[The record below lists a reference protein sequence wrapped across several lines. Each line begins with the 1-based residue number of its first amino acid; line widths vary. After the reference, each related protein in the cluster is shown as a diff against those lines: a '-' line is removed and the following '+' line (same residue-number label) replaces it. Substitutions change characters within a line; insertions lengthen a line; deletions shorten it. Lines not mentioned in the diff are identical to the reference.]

1 MDQLIEFLKFGQV
14 PKKSV
19 LISIDDG
26 WISSYKIAYPILRDF
41 GFSATLFIPSHFIE
55 SGKRSAVSWDQ
66 IKEMVSDNTIDIQC
80 HTKSH
85 RDLSTIKYNESFTDY
100 IQAVEQDIL
109 HSKQTIYDRL
119 GKEVIALAYPFGN
132 TNPLVME
139 IIKKFGYKAAFT
151 VKRKSNPFYKQNFLL
166 NRAMIFGTYN
176 INRFAK
182 NLKTFEELKIIESE
196 PIDTLSSLG
205 TLALNSPEEYER
217 KKQWRTALLAWK
229 LRRDKLLSE
238 KLIDSKK
245 SDSQSLNDSLLKAK
259 QKIFQL
265 THKLNDI
272 SKQYYSVALKNI
284 NNEEATKSLLQTLLY
299 QPKSQAIIDRFQ
311 TQMGK
316 FIPLSYQ
323 VKEND
328 SFSSI
333 AKQLYQDPKKAILIP
348 FFNDNI
354 KD

>member
-1 MDQLIEFLKFGQV
+1 M
-14 PKKSV
+14 
-19 LISIDDG
+19 
-26 WISSYKIAYPILRDF
+26 
-41 GFSATLFIPSHFIE
+41 
-55 SGKRSAVSWDQ
+55 
-66 IKEMVSDNTIDIQC
+66 
-80 HTKSH
+80 
-85 RDLSTIKYNESFTDY
+85 
-100 IQAVEQDIL
+100 
-109 HSKQTIYDRL
+109 
-119 GKEVIALAYPFGN
+119 
-132 TNPLVME
+132 
-139 IIKKFGYKAAFT
+139 
-151 VKRKSNPFYKQNFLL
+151 
-166 NRAMIFGTYN
+166 
-176 INRFAK
+176 
-182 NLKTFEELKIIESE
+182 
-196 PIDTLSSLG
+196 SSLG

-245 SDSQSLNDSLLKAK
+245 SDSQSLDESLIEAK
-259 QKIFQL
+259 QKVLQL
-265 THKLNDI
+265 TLKLDDI

-284 NNEEATKSLLQTLLY
+284 NNEEATKSLLQALLY

-354 KD
+354 KDENDLVPGIKLSLPTIPVDTKIKVSTSAKGCNIVLTKAPKQMAIKFYEKAIENFNHDQISKAIENLKTAICLNPKHNQALEMLEMLKSL